1 MTAVPFSSLAATVRH
16 DPLFQRL
23 EEMAQRLTGVVLL
36 VFVRRGRQIAELYAA
51 GRQAVLPEFCALM
64 RASPAGR
71 RRCETCRRL
80 IALGAVCRGGVDR
93 YSCHGGVSL
102 VAAPAA
108 DPGAEEA
115 GTLVVTSCA
124 FATSRPADGWR
135 QVRRYARDLPVDP
148 EALAAAYRRLPRLG
162 GRELALVRE
171 IVATAALV
179 LAQRMPGGAA
189 TSSERAVAA
198 RAPRSNH
205 LPADL
210 GSALQGMCLESAPS
224 GRHRSGVSL
233 IELVRAMVT
242 RNPELPFSVANIARA
257 ARLTP
262 NHFSTRFRAESGQT
276 FSSFLAAQRLECAVR
291 LLGDPRLQIA
301 EVAERAGFADPAYFT
316 RRFRRAFGVSPAAW
330 RQSGPPSAAG
340 ARKGPDSTT

>member
-1 MTAVPFSSLAATVRH
+1 MTALPRASLAAAVRH

-36 VFVRRGRQIAELYAA
+36 VFIRRGRRIAELYAS

-64 RASPAGR
+64 RSSPAGR

-80 IALGAVCRGGVDR
+80 IALGAVCRGRVDC

-102 VAAPAA
+102 VAAPAPTPA
-108 DPGAEEA
+108 AEPA

-124 FATSRPADGWR
+124 FATARPADGWP
-135 QVRRYARDLPVDP
+135 QVRRYARGLPVDP
-148 EALAAAYRRLPRLG
+148 AALAAAYRRLPQLG
-162 GRELALVRE
+162 ERELTLVRE
-171 IVATAALV
+171 IVATAALI
-179 LAQRMPGGAA
+179 LAQRPAQGPGA
-189 TSSERAVAA
+189 TSESGTTPPTPPPHR
-198 RAPRSNH
+198 

-210 GSALQGMCLESAPS
+210 GSMLRGLRTESAPP
-224 GRHRSGVSL
+224 GRHRGGVGL
-233 IELVRAMVT
+233 IELIRAMVA

-262 NHFSTRFRAESGQT
+262 NHLSLRFHAESGET
-276 FSSFLAAQRLECAVR
+276 FSSFLAAQRLARAQR
-291 LLGDPRLQIA
+291 LLRDPRLQIA
-301 EVAERAGFADPAYFT
+301 EVAERTGFADASYFT

-330 RQSGPPSAAG
+330 RQLGSA
-340 ARKGPDSTT
+340 STAKSTADPLPRG